1 MSKRESGMEVCR
13 ASSKIFLPLHPVG
26 GKNSQKQSIQGWGN
40 ILVGMVELYGEDL
53 ICRRV
58 ENSGY
63 FMIYCDTRILSPVYV
78 LCL

>member
-1 MSKRESGMEVCR
+1 MSKRDSGMEVCR
-13 ASSKIFLPLHPVG
+13 APSKTFLPLHPVG

-40 ILVGMVELYGEDL
+40 ILVGIVEFYGEDL

-58 ENSGY
+58 ENSGHS
-63 FMIYCDTRILSPVYV
+63 MIYCDTRILSPVYA